1 MLESKGDLSIETV
14 TNAMID
20 IEDNKEFEK
29 HIDQMDKLMI
39 DLLVQIDLGA
49 LNKQGLRF
57 NASAFTVISFREE
70 YDKII
75 AELRKIREDGE

>member
-1 MLESKGDLSIETV
+1 MLETKGDLSIETV

-29 HIDQMDKLMI
+29 HIDQMDKLMC
-39 DLLVQIDLGA
+39 DLLVQIYLVA

-57 NASAFTVISFREE
+57 NASAFTFISFREE